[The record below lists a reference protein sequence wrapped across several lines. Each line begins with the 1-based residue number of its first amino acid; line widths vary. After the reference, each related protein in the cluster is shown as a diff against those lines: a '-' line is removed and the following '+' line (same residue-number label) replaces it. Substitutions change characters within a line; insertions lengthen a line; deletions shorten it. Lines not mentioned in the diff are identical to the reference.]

1 MTYTGT
7 LEAWQLLAR
16 PVVDSRGTVVSQV
29 WFQLSAVHQ
38 ERFYER
44 LRWVYARGPRVS
56 SLDKQNVFGNTFDD
70 ALEYSWL
77 HQAIIKL
84 ESHPL
89 TLCSQTVL
97 SDRREI
103 DFGHVGTFF
112 FPPILSFWKIEGC
125 WPRQSLVDKG
135 QVRRAGLG
143 PTWMFGQQGS
153 YHTRLACS
161 LFDLILETTSC
172 SKPFR
177 ERGKGKKN
185 MQECLELCFTE
196 MSLLGG
202 KYYVWGDLP
211 VLSPLPFHHTVWLRW
226 VIGGQS

>member
-89 TLCSQTVL
+89 TL
-97 SDRREI
+97 
-103 DFGHVGTFF
+103 
-112 FPPILSFWKIEGC
+112 FPNC
-125 WPRQSLVDKG
+125 A
-135 QVRRAGLG
+135 VR
-143 PTWMFGQQGS
+143 
-153 YHTRLACS
+153 
-161 LFDLILETTSC
+161 
-172 SKPFR
+172 
-177 ERGKGKKN
+177 
-185 MQECLELCFTE
+185 
-196 MSLLGG
+196 
-202 KYYVWGDLP
+202 
-211 VLSPLPFHHTVWLRW
+211 
-226 VIGGQS
+226 